1 LSFLPQLLHNYTT
14 LSAMGFEQAAM
25 SGLHQEFDHSSLSEH
40 ELIAKAI
47 AHLDHVLP
55 AQAPIQDFVHH
66 NTLHGY
72 QHLPFEEA
80 LAEAEKLTGINAY
93 HPEAKSRE
101 FYWQGRIN
109 DSDLGATLEH
119 NPKLQPEQTVF
130 TLEDNII
137 KRKDVYRIA
146 LLYDL
151 EAISVSQLNWQ
162 IEEVGVLDNVQ
173 ADVPDSV
180 KKQWLASESASIK
193 KPENPIRQLWENLC
207 VQLELTQSALH
218 PENLLDL
225 SLEQTE
231 QWLDET
237 LDTTSTHQHTQELAR
252 AALAQ
257 FFDGLGTGK
266 SLRWLVYALSGLDVL
281 DAIRPQ
287 LIRLCAS
294 ALDEGIAAW
303 QLPECSHLGLYGAWR
318 KIAQYDAYPFLHE
331 LPDWPQ
337 IMSDL
342 PEDAIDNIILQLD
355 YFELPKAQWETYLR
369 RLALEIPGWAG
380 MINWRQ
386 QHPKYYTANKVI
398 PKLEDYLAIRLTL
411 DRLWLNQ
418 VCRETWKIEA
428 KFTALQR
435 YFSKNLSEFVV
446 RQHLYQGK
454 LPEYLTH
461 QAEALTI
468 RAGSE
473 RHCRSEWQHL
483 ADLIYTWKL
492 IGGEKKAA
500 INAQSS
506 AYSPQDSGWRLFRL
520 CQHLGLKAGH
530 VQQLGKAGLL
540 NLLAIIDEF
549 NSTERKQVWLHA
561 YERHYRE
568 DLFYAIHANHNRGRW
583 AKRETS
589 PEAQIVFC
597 MDEREESF
605 RRHLE
610 ELNPAIETLGAA
622 GFFGVAMNY
631 KGLDDARVTPLC
643 PIVVTPVHEVQ
654 ELPQAG
660 QEQQFHHHNK
670 GRKLNQWFASLLHHS
685 LRHRLVLSQFTI
697 NLMAPF
703 TLLGLLAKSLLPKPQ
718 NSLLTKTAKSVSNT
732 VKTQLMFIST
742 DNETVATPVEP
753 KLGFTESEQAD
764 RVAGFFRNTGL
775 TYGFAP
781 LVVLMG
787 HGSMSQ
793 NNPHLAAYDCGACSG
808 RHGGPNAR
816 VFAAMANQ
824 PEIRQILA
832 ERNIHIPAETWFI
845 GAEHNTCNEEI
856 TWFDLDFVPKE
867 KQEALTTLQRQLNH
881 AQHMSAHER
890 CRRLA
895 SAPRNPGLKEALAHI
910 SERATDFSQ
919 ARPELGHCTNASA
932 VIGRR
937 SVTQGAF
944 FDRRVFLI
952 SYDPTQDPDGK
963 IVEGIL
969 LNVGPVGAGINLEY
983 YFSTVNNER
992 LGCGTKVPHNIVGL
1006 FGVMEG
1012 TTSDLRTGL
1021 PSQMIEIHEAMRLQL
1036 MVEAKT
1042 GILEQIYARQE
1053 SLRELIA
1060 GGWILLS
1067 AIDPESGEIFVFE
1080 RGVGFVLWQTEA
1092 KELAVFAKS
1101 PDCYQGQTLPVPPAL
1116 IQQPEEVDA

>member
-1 LSFLPQLLHNYTT
+1 MSAHHHEPESGNLSSY
-14 LSAMGFEQAAM
+14 
-25 SGLHQEFDHSSLSEH
+25 
-40 ELIAKAI
+40 ELIAKAL

-80 LAEAEKLTGINAY
+80 LAESEKLTGISAY
-93 HPEAKSRE
+93 LPEHKNRE
-101 FYWQGRIN
+101 FYRQGRIN
-109 DSDLGATLEH
+109 DADLTAAFKQNPTLKPDEIVCKLEDKVIARKDIYH
-119 NPKLQPEQTVF
+119 AALLFDLQP
-130 TLEDNII
+130 
-137 KRKDVYRIA
+137 
-146 LLYDL
+146 
-151 EAISVSQLNWQ
+151 ISISQLNWH
-162 IEEVGVLDNVQ
+162 IEELGALDTTQ
-173 ADVPDSV
+173 SDVP
-180 KKQWLASESASIK
+180 ESIRKALF
-193 KPENPIRQLWENLC
+193 EQDRRNDNATANPIRLLWEGLC
-207 VQLELTQSALH
+207 THLELRSEAVH
-218 PENLLDL
+218 PENMLNL

-231 QWLDET
+231 HWLDET
-237 LDTTSTHQHTQELAR
+237 RGIASIHLHTRELAHT
-252 AALAQ
+252 ALQQSFAE
-257 FFDGLGTGK
+257 LGDSI
-266 SLRWLVYALSGLDVL
+266 SLRGFILALSGIDILNAV
-281 DAIRPQ
+281 RPQ
-287 LIRLCAS
+287 LVRLCAS
-294 ALDEGIAAW
+294 ALDEGVAAW
-303 QLPECSHLGLYGAWR
+303 QLPECSNLGLYGAWR

-337 IMSDL
+337 IMVEL
-342 PEDAIDNIILQLD
+342 PEDAIDNIIVQLT
-355 YFELPKAQWETYLR
+355 YLELPHAQWEGYLR
-369 RLALEIPGWAG
+369 RLALELPGWSG

-386 QHPKYYTANKVI
+386 QHPKYFTANKVI
-398 PKLEDYLAIRLTL
+398 PKLADYLAIRLTL

-418 VCRETWKIEA
+418 VCRDTWKCEV
-428 KFTALQR
+428 KLSALQS

-446 RQHLYQGK
+446 RQHLYRGV
-454 LPEYLTH
+454 LPEYLTR
-461 QAEALTI
+461 QAESLTI

-473 RHCRSEWQHL
+473 RQCRSEWQHL
-483 ADLIYTWKL
+483 ADLIYTWQL
-492 IGGEKKAA
+492 
-500 INAQSS
+500 
-506 AYSPQDSGWRLFRL
+506 SPMAEYQAENTANNSGWRLFRL
-520 CQHLGLKAGH
+520 CQHLGLNATH
-530 VQQLGKAGLL
+530 IQQLTKTE
-540 NLLAIIDEF
+540 LLAMLAVLDEF
-549 NSTERKQVWLHA
+549 TVTERSKVWLVA
-561 YERHYRE
+561 YEGHYRE
-568 DLFYAIHANHNRGRW
+568 DMFQALRANHNRGRW
-583 AKRETS
+583 AKRDNA

-631 KGLDDARVTPLC
+631 KGLDDNRVTPLC

-660 QEQQFHHHNK
+660 QEQPLQRHK
-670 GRKLNQWFASLLHHS
+670 QGRNLNQWFSNLLHHG
-685 LRHRLVLSQFTI
+685 LRRNLILSQLTI
-697 NLMAPF
+697 NVMAPF
-703 TLLGLLAKSLLPKPQ
+703 TLLGLLAKSLIPKSQ
-718 NSLLTKTAKSVSNT
+718 NNLLTKTAKSVSGSVN
-732 VKTQLMFIST
+732 TQLMFTST
-742 DNETVATPVEP
+742 DTTTVATPEQP

-764 RVAGFFRNTGL
+764 RIAGFFRNTGL

-816 VFAAMANQ
+816 VFAAMANR
-824 PEIRQILA
+824 PEIRQRLS
-832 ERNIHIPAETWFI
+832 ERNIHIPDGTWFI
-845 GAEHNTCNEEI
+845 GAEHNTCSEEI
-856 TWFDLDFVPKE
+856 SWYDTDIVPKE
-867 KQEALTTLQRQLNH
+867 NQEALTHLQQQLKH

-895 SAPRNPGLKEALAHI
+895 SAPRNPELKDALTHI
-910 SERATDFSQ
+910 AERSTDFSQ

-932 VIGRR
+932 LIGRR

-1042 GILEQIYARQE
+1042 TILEQIYARQP
-1053 SLRELIA
+1053 SLQELIA

-1067 AIDPESGEIFVFE
+1067 TIDPESGEIFIFE
-1080 RGVGFVLWQTEA
+1080 RGVGFVSWQAGT
-1092 KELAVFAKS
+1092 KELPVFEKS
-1101 PDCYQGQTLPVPPAL
+1101 PDCYRNQTLPVPPVL
-1116 IQQPEEVDA
+1116 IKQPDFTSA